1 LDTRAPCGR
10 CPSSRGPAVAVKYW
24 TGIELVAALLL
35 SSGRCSCPAP
45 APGRSPR
52 TAHPGRDAREERLG
66 LAIGCYDGA
75 VIRRALSA
83 LLALCVASSL
93 AQAQVPTSNVIYRVL
108 RIKTPTDTGS
118 SFTIEVDGRQYLITA
133 RHLLEGFG
141 SEGEVDLW
149 MEGRWSRVRVRAIYP
164 AKETVDIA
172 ALDPGRPLTVT
183 FPLEPSAGG
192 LTLGQQVYF
201 LGYPYGLGTAGSVAP
216 APPGFGEVPFL
227 KSGIISAMDDR
238 DPEANLFYLDGHNN
252 PGFSGGPIVFW
263 HSESGRFRV
272 AGVVRGYRNE
282 ALPVL
287 KKKNLDDPRAPAH
300 NDLYTRANSGIV
312 IGYDIRHIVDA
323 IRRAGPPPA
332 P

>member
-1 LDTRAPCGR
+1 
-10 CPSSRGPAVAVKYW
+10 
-24 TGIELVAALLL
+24 
-35 SSGRCSCPAP
+35 
-45 APGRSPR
+45 
-52 TAHPGRDAREERLG
+52 
-66 LAIGCYDGA
+66 
-75 VIRRALSA
+75 VIRRALS
-83 LLALCVASSL
+83 LLPALCVASSL
-93 AQAQVPTSNVIYRVL
+93 ALAQVPTSNVILRVL

-118 SFTIEVDGRQYLITA
+118 AFTIEVDGKQYLITA
-133 RHLLEGFG
+133 RHLLDGFG

-149 MEGRWSRVRVRAIYP
+149 LNDSWSRIRVRAIYP
-164 AKETVDIA
+164 AKEAVDIA
-172 ALDPGRPLTVT
+172 ALDAGRPLTVT

-201 LGYPYGLGTAGSVAP
+201 LGYPYGLGTQGP
-216 APPGFGEVPFL
+216 APPGFGAIPFL
-227 KSGIISAMDDR
+227 KNGIVSAMDDR
-238 DPEANLFYLDGHNN
+238 DPEAHLLYLDGHNN

-263 HSESGRFRV
+263 HSESRRFRV

-312 IGYDIRHIVDA
+312 IGYDIQHIVDA
-323 IRRAGPPPA
+323 IRRAAPTPA

>member
-1 LDTRAPCGR
+1 ML
-10 CPSSRGPAVAVKYW
+10 
-24 TGIELVAALLL
+24 
-35 SSGRCSCPAP
+35 
-45 APGRSPR
+45 
-52 TAHPGRDAREERLG
+52 
-66 LAIGCYDGA
+66 
-75 VIRRALSA
+75 RRALST

-108 RIKTPTDTGS
+108 RIRTPTDTGS
-118 SFTIEVDGRQYLITA
+118 AFTIEVDGRQYLITA

-141 SEGEVDLW
+141 SEGEVELW
-149 MEGRWSRVRVRAIYP
+149 MEARWSRVHARVIYP
-164 AKETVDIA
+164 AKESVDIA
-172 ALDPGRPLTVT
+172 ALDLGRPVTVT

-201 LGYPYGLGTAGSVAP
+201 LGYPFGLGAQGP
-216 APPGFGEVPFL
+216 DLPGFGEIPFL
-227 KSGIISAMDDR
+227 KSGIISAIDGR
-238 DPEANLFYLDGHNN
+238 DSEANLLYLDGQNN

-263 HSESGRFRV
+263 HSESRRFRV

-312 IGYDIRHIVDA
+312 VGYDIRHIVEA
-323 IRRAGPPPA
+323 IQRAGREGPPPA